1 MSICRTCSDP
11 GRAAAAVGG
20 IRWIL
25 LAVAALLTVSAS
37 PAGGQDAI
45 TQAEALELAFPT
57 ATSIERRTSF
67 LTERELARV
76 RELAGNRVEVK
87 PGVLIHY
94 VAKRGDQPLGVA
106 YFDAHRVRTLPEVLM
121 IVVSPRATVE
131 RIEIV
136 RFAEPPEY
144 RAPAGWLEQ
153 FAGEP
158 LSDRLS
164 VRRGIANIT
173 GASLTSRAVTDAV
186 RRVLALHTVVD
197 PLGTQRSA
205 ARP

>member
-1 MSICRTCSDP
+1 M
-11 GRAAAAVGG
+11 GG

-25 LAVAALLTVSAS
+25 LAAAGLLTASAS
-37 PAGGQDAI
+37 PATAQEVL

-67 LTERELARV
+67 LSEGELARV
-76 RELAGNRVEVK
+76 RQLAGSRVEVK

-94 VAKRGDQPLGVA
+94 VARRGDQPLGVA
-106 YFDAHRVRTLPEVLM
+106 YFDAHRVRTLSEVLM

-131 RIEIV
+131 RIEIL
-136 RFAEPPEY
+136 RFSEPPEY
-144 RAPAGWLEQ
+144 RAPDGWLAQ
-153 FAGEP
+153 FEGEP

-186 RRVLALHTVVD
+186 RRVLALHRVIE
-197 PLGTQRSA
+197 PLGTHRSA

>member
-1 MSICRTCSDP
+1 MSTCRTCSDS
-11 GRAAAAVGG
+11 GRVAAAVGG

-25 LAVAALLTVSAS
+25 LAVAGLLTASAS
-37 PAGGQDAI
+37 PAPAQEVL

-67 LTERELARV
+67 LGERELARV
-76 RELAGNRVEVK
+76 RQLAGSRVEVK

-94 VAKRGDQPLGVA
+94 VARRGDQPLGVA
-106 YFDAHRVRTLPEVLM
+106 YFDAHRVRTLSEVLM

-131 RIEIV
+131 RIEIL

-144 RAPAGWLEQ
+144 RAPAGWLAQ
-153 FAGEP
+153 FEGEP

-173 GASLTSRAVTDAV
+173 GASLTSRAVTEAV
-186 RRVLALHTVVD
+186 RRVLALHNVVD
-197 PLGTQRSA
+197 PLATHRSA